1 MSDSEELQ
9 ARVGDEIDIESLI
22 ALGAAHGFEFTAE
35 DLAQNGELSD
45 EELDS
50 VAGGF
55 VDLETSS
62 QRISPGID
70 AGDEYQKDLGT
81 IRDGLDAKGAGGY
94 SIDSYVKSI
103 LKNKMA

>member
-1 MSDSEELQ
+1 
-9 ARVGDEIDIESLI
+9 
-22 ALGAAHGFEFTAE
+22 
-35 DLAQNGELSD
+35 
-45 EELDS
+45 
-50 VAGGF
+50 
-55 VDLETSS
+55 
-62 QRISPGID
+62 SPGID